1 MGVLSGIEGHVQNAG
16 SAISR
21 VGEWSI
27 DRTAEIVAKYGSNLA
42 GGPIQA
48 PGNYDW
54 SGSYKASGPV
64 PALKPGDLFQFVGVL
79 EGTNNKGYQ
88 SGASGTIVDSI
99 EVRWNQETA
108 ALIDHTVGFSA
119 NGALTPGTVS
129 SPSPDTSVPLLSSS
143 SGMLVKLDTPGGGS
157 ATELE
162 NVRSVT
168 LRLARD
174 NKKFYGST
182 TGKVPGRKKGN
193 FSGEV
198 SIDLYISDPS
208 EVDALVNVM
217 KQVQLFVTAA
227 AKWTIE
233 SILFKAHSGIGANIE
248 NADLIAVTLTGA
260 FSAYYDLGGTQ
271 TAGHILDSAGAYWWG
286 SA

>member
-1 MGVLSGIEGHVQNAG
+1 MAVLSGIEGHVQNAA
-16 SAISR
+16 SAIAR

-27 DRTAEIVAKYGSNLA
+27 ERTAEIVAKYASNTG

-48 PGNYDW
+48 AGNYDW
-54 SGSYKASGPV
+54 SGSYKAFGPV
-64 PALKPGDLFQFVGVL
+64 PALKPGDLFQFVGVF
-79 EGTNNKGYQ
+79 EDATDKGVQ
-88 SGASGTIVDSI
+88 SDASGTIVDSI

-129 SPSPDTSVPLLSSS
+129 SPTPDTSTPLLSSS
-143 SGMLVKLDTPGGGS
+143 SGMLVKLDTPGGS
-157 ATELE
+157 SPVELE

-168 LRLARD
+168 LRLSRD
-174 NKKFYGST
+174 NKKFHAST

-198 SIDLYISDPS
+198 SIDLFISDPT
-208 EVDALVNVM
+208 EIDALVNVM
-217 KQVQLFVTAA
+217 KQVQLFVTAS

-233 SILFKAHSGIGANIE
+233 SIMFSGHSGVGANIE
-248 NADLIAVTLTGA
+248 SADLIAVTITGA
-260 FSAYYDLGGTQ
+260 FSAYYDLTGTL
-271 TAGHILDSAGAYWWG
+271 TAGHITDSGGVFWWG
-286 SA
+286 S